1 MEDSNSL
8 KQNHESDDSSLDP
21 SFSSVQSP
29 ASVASSKSSLAG
41 NETRAVNRSKMLVHF
56 ALLLAGVAVGAA
68 TYFFVAHQEEE
79 NFEVD
84 VSKRLR
90 AWQKHGRHY
99 LVNHSS
105 HGILLFR

>member
-1 MEDSNSL
+1 MEDSQIL
-8 KQNHESDDSSLDP
+8 KQDHDSDDSTSLVYP
-21 SFSSVQSP
+21 SLSSAQEP
-29 ASVASSKSSLAG
+29 APDASS

-90 AWQKHGRHY
+90 AWQKHGQHY

-105 HGILLFR
+105 HAKRHLR